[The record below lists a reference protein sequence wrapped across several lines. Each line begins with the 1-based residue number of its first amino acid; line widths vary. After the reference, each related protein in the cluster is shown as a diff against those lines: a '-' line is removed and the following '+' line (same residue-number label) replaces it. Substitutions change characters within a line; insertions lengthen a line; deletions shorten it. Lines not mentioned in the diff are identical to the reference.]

1 MEGPLSRRKESVS
14 ELVDCL
20 SFAAHRGSQQVAL
33 LPRSLLHFC
42 FGPHQLKLHEMYLYS
57 IFTEAWPMHTVY
69 SRFSF
74 SFLIYSDID
83 GIGIVNY
90 ISIGIV
96 NSIDMINDMGI
107 VNTASSMGVLKKW

>member
-1 MEGPLSRRKESVS
+1 
-14 ELVDCL
+14 
-20 SFAAHRGSQQVAL
+20 
-33 LPRSLLHFC
+33 
-42 FGPHQLKLHEMYLYS
+42 
-57 IFTEAWPMHTVY
+57 MHTVY